1 MPVDSRSGE
10 WRADGAATASG
21 AARIS
26 NGSNSGEKDRQFVEA
41 LARGLDVLRAFRA
54 DDSGGGLL
62 GNQEIAARTGLPKPT
77 VSRLT
82 YTLTKLGYLVH
93 SERLGKYRLGTP
105 VLSLGY
111 AALGAAGIRQAAR
124 PLMQALADRVDA
136 SVSLG
141 SRDGLSMVYVE
152 HCRGGGALT
161 LSLDLGSTV
170 PLATTAMGRAYLAA
184 LPAAERARLVGEI
197 ARQEAGDDRRLQAIL
212 SGIEQAV
219 EDVKTRGFTLSAGDW
234 QPDVYAAGAPL
245 VLPDGAGI
253 LALNCGGPAFRLPRQ
268 RLDAE
273 IGPRLAALVREIQA
287 ALNRR
292 R

>member
-1 MPVDSRSGE
+1 MPVDSHSEE
-10 WRADGAATASG
+10 WRADNAAAASG
-21 AARIS
+21 AAA
-26 NGSNSGEKDRQFVEA
+26 GSGATGKDRQFVEA

-54 DDSGGGLL
+54 DDGGLL

-136 SVSLG
+136 AVSLG
-141 SRDGLSMVYVE
+141 SRDGLSMLYVE
-152 HCRGGGALT
+152 NCRGGGALT

-170 PLATTAMGRAYLAA
+170 PIATTAMGRAYLAA
-184 LPAAERARLVGEI
+184 LPAAERARLLDEI
-197 ARQEAGDDRRLQAIL
+197 ARQQGDERRRQAIL
-212 SGIEQAV
+212 AGIEQAV
-219 EDVKTRGFTLSAGDW
+219 EDVKTRGFTISAGDW

-253 LALNCGGPAFRLPRQ
+253 LALNCGGPAFRLTRE

-273 IGPRLAALVREIQA
+273 IGPHMAALVREIQA
-287 ALNRR
+287 ALSRLR
-292 R
+292 